1 VILFSNMGYMYRVNI
16 DNVLEA
22 RWKDRGTLL
31 SDLFLTYQKD
41 EKVVGMFAETEL
53 KNKELLFVT
62 KSGTVRRTAY
72 KEFET
77 KKDSIF
83 AYKLKDGDEVLNVE
97 KYEPNKTL
105 LFVTDTGI
113 SLNADISDVEVQTK
127 SSSGVKGIKLD
138 DDANLI
144 CATLV
149 GETDKVVLST
159 DACFAKIVAVNEIG
173 VLPRNRKGVKIVS
186 LGDNG
191 KKLLYAHR
199 LLANTFEIFAL
210 DAKDKPYY
218 VSTDHISTESRTS
231 KGKSFAGKKGTKVK
245 AIYTYL
251 WRE

>member
-1 VILFSNMGYMYRVNI
+1 
-16 DNVLEA
+16 
-22 RWKDRGTLL
+22 
-31 SDLFLTYQKD
+31 
-41 EKVVGMFAETEL
+41 MFAENEL

-62 KSGTVRRTAY
+62 KQGTVRRTAY

-83 AYKLKDGDEVLNVE
+83 AYKLKEGDEVLNVE

-105 LFVTDTGI
+105 LFVTDTGTT
-113 SLNADISDVEVQTK
+113 LNADISDVELQTRG
-127 SSSGVKGIKLD
+127 SSGVKGIKLD

-149 GETDKVVLST
+149 GEADKVVIAT
-159 DACFAKIVAVNEIG
+159 DACFAKTVAVSEIG
-173 VLPRNRKGVKIVS
+173 VLPRNRKGLKIIS
-186 LGDNG
+186 LSDNG
-191 KKLLYAHR
+191 KKLLYAHK
-199 LLANTFEIFAL
+199 LLSNIFEIFAL

-218 VSTDHISTESRTS
+218 ISTDNISLESRTS